1 MLEIRKNKWTW
12 VKEVKKILVLGASGS
27 LGSRI
32 YRSLANSYGT
42 FFTDIP
48 VDRSNMSYLDASN
61 LNQFSRLLN
70 EVQPDAVVNC
80 IGFTNVDDCEKF
92 PEKSWIINC
101 KFPTDISEICK
112 LNDVKFVHISTDHY
126 LNKSNDKLLETGEV
140 SLVNQYSYAKFYAEK
155 LITTINQNAIVIR
168 TNFFHF
174 DLENPTSFLD
184 KLIISSR
191 NRVITQSYNDV
202 WFTPISTKTLILYLN
217 KLLELNFSGL
227 INISSNEVI
236 SKFDFHQT
244 VLDCLKV
251 NKDLHRP
258 FSIDDVKLRA
268 LRPKYMALDNK
279 KLEATTRIKTPS
291 IYDMIVEEI

>member
-1 MLEIRKNKWTW
+1 M
-12 VKEVKKILVLGASGS
+12 KKILVLGASGS
-27 LGSRI
+27 LGSRV
-32 YRSLANSYGT
+32 YRGIGNSYGT
-42 FFTDIP
+42 YFSYIP
-48 VDRSNMSYLDASN
+48 VNKSNMYYLDASN
-61 LNQFSRLLN
+61 LNQFSQLLN
-70 EVQPDAVVNC
+70 EIQPDAVINC

-101 KFPTDISEICK
+101 KLPAAIAQICK
-112 LNDVKFVHISTDHY
+112 LSDVKFVHISTDHY
-126 LNKSNDKLLETGEV
+126 LNKSNDKLLETGAV

-155 LITTINQNAIVIR
+155 MVIGVNQNAIVIR

-174 DLENPTSFLD
+174 DLKNPTSFLD

-191 NRVITQSYNDV
+191 NGVITQSYNDV
-202 WFTPISTKTLILYLN
+202 WFTPISTKTLISYLN

-236 SKFDFHQT
+236 SKYDFHQT

-251 NKDLHRP
+251 SKDLHRP

-279 KLEATTRIKTPS
+279 KLEETTRIKTPS

>member
-1 MLEIRKNKWTW
+1 M
-12 VKEVKKILVLGASGS
+12 KKILVLGASGS

-32 YRSLANSYGT
+32 YRSIGNYYGT
-42 FFTDIP
+42 FFSYTP
-48 VDRSNMSYLDASN
+48 VNKSNMFYLDASN
-61 LNQFSRLLN
+61 LSQFSQLLN
-70 EVQPDAVVNC
+70 EIQPDAVINC

-101 KFPTDISEICK
+101 KLPADIAEICK

-126 LNKSNDKLLETGEV
+126 LNKSNDKLLETGAV
-140 SLVNQYSYAKFYAEK
+140 GLVNQYSYAKFYAEK
-155 LITTINQNAIVIR
+155 MIMTINQNAILIR

-184 KLIISSR
+184 KLIISSK
-191 NRVITQSYNDV
+191 NKIITQSYNDV
-202 WFTPISTKTLILYLN
+202 WFTPISTRTLILYLN

-227 INISSNEVI
+227 INISSNEVM
-236 SKFDFHQT
+236 SKYDFHQN

-251 NKDLHRP
+251 SKDLHRP
-258 FSIDDVKLRA
+258 FSIDEVKLRA
-268 LRPKYMALDNK
+268 VRPKYMALDNK
-279 KLEATTRIKTPS
+279 KLEETTGIKTPS